1 MFPSRFSSSSWFGMA
16 LRLWRAVPVLLAALL
31 LLLTSAAI
39 AAAQLPQPALSPA
52 QVTIAGTQG
61 AVAQRT
67 ILLQLPPDA
76 SDIRFVAQ
84 DLLTTDGTGVLP
96 AAAIR
101 ADIPAVSAQSS
112 NVVTGAVTL
121 PLSMVLTVDL
131 RAANSGEYTGD
142 ALVYY
147 ALPGSVDAPTPV
159 RLTAETLGLTVSV
172 KSPPWWPVLVLVL
185 GLALGLGLTT
195 YREQMAPVDRLLV
208 QLAEVQN
215 RLDGDSKLGEDGAGA
230 AFRDLATRALTDA
243 LALLRA
249 GDQQNAARLAQRAET
264 IVNLWARERA
274 RWLRAIEM
282 QRGLLEQSNE
292 LHAKLT
298 DEALAP
304 ARTHLAEL
312 RRAVETVVVTVVE
325 DLLAD
330 ANKGNGAHA
339 DKLVKRLDEQRSK
352 LRTFASFADK
362 LSQIANELM
371 HANAEQQKQFRTLVN
386 DVGALDADAALAAY
400 TSQVTALDERATAL
414 LGEIS
419 TPKVREE
426 LSSAGTPLLD
436 QAAPE
441 RDLFASLLDAGIL
454 PSTPEELKQNRS
466 SFWRLRMLTVL
477 SWAVALLV
485 LGAAGFNQL
494 YVTKPTFG
502 AAPWTD
508 YLGLFAWGFGVEVT
522 RDAVVKMVQGWGIP
536 AKSLTN
542 A

>member
-16 LRLWRAVPVLLAALL
+16 LRLWRAVQVLLAALL
-31 LLLTSAAI
+31 LLLASAAI
-39 AAAQLPQPALSPA
+39 AAAQLPQPALFPA

-76 SDIRFVAQ
+76 SDIRFVTQ

-131 RAANSGEYTGD
+131 RAANSGEYTGN

-172 KSPPWWPVLVLVL
+172 KSPPWWAVLVLVL

-208 QLAEVQN
+208 RLAEVQN
-215 RLDGDSKLGEDGAGA
+215 RLDGDGELGEHGAGV
-230 AFRDLATRALTDA
+230 AFRELATRALTDA

-282 QRGLLEQSNE
+282 QQNLLEQVDDLE
-292 LHAKLT
+292 QKLQR
-298 DEALAP
+298 DKLAP
-304 ARTHLAEL
+304 ATMHLDEL
-312 RRAVETVVVTVVE
+312 RS
-325 DLLAD
+325 
-330 ANKGNGAHA
+330 
-339 DKLVKRLDEQRSK
+339 LVKTAVTDVLEAVLIETNQGDGTHAQKLSARLDELRARLRVFTRLAEK
-352 LRTFASFADK
+352 LI
-362 LSQIANELM
+362 QIADNL
-371 HANAEQQKQFRTLVN
+371 AQQSNQDFNNMLKKVE
-386 DVGALDADAALAAY
+386 ALDAAAALTVY
-400 TSQVTALDERATAL
+400 TDQVRVLDDEATAL
-414 LGEIS
+414 LREIS
-419 TPKVREE
+419 TPKGLEE
-426 LSSAGTPLLD
+426 PSSAATPLLD

-441 RDLFASLLDAGIL
+441 RDLFASLLDAGML

-536 AKSLTN
+536 AKILTT